1 MELFYEKKV
10 SNYFHITLT
19 RNVLIAFEAHDCIYK
34 SGNRFSWLQWVSNQ
48 YLKKF
53 PFSELC
59 DEIIMAIKSFVFCKY
74 IFDDLP
80 M

>member
-1 MELFYEKKV
+1 MF
-10 SNYFHITLT
+10 
-19 RNVLIAFEAHDCIYK
+19 LIAFEAHDCIYK
-34 SGNRFSWLQWVSNQ
+34 SGNRFSWLQWVNNQ

-74 IFDDLP
+74 IFDGLP